1 MNTKLGFTATL
12 LTAGLLTVPALAADR
27 EDYNAFSQAKTSLT
41 QAINTA
47 EKAQGGQARAVDAE
61 FDHDDGKSLYE
72 IKVMSGDQV
81 MTYHIDAVSGQS
93 TKSEE
98 QGALADFL
106 GVNKVDPA
114 KLTGAKTTLA
124 QAIGVAEQN
133 TNGKAIEAEVDEDT
147 GGIHYEVTVLVG
159 DDTREV
165 EVDGSTG
172 EILKTNR

>member
-12 LTAGLLTVPALAADR
+12 LTVGLLTAPVLAAD
-27 EDYNAFSQAKTSLT
+27 EDYNAFNQAKTSLT
-41 QAINTA
+41 QAIQTA

-61 FDHDDGKSLYE
+61 FDHDDGKSIYQ
-72 IKVMSGDQV
+72 IKVMSGDRV

-114 KLTGAKTTLA
+114 KLNAAQTTLA

-147 GGIHYEVTVLVG
+147 GGVHYEVSVLVG
-159 DDTREV
+159 VDTREV
-165 EVDGSTG
+165 DVDGATG
-172 EILKTNR
+172 QVLKAER

>member
-12 LTAGLLTVPALAADR
+12 LTVGLLTAPVLAADD
-27 EDYNAFSQAKTSLT
+27 EDYNAFNQAKTSLT
-41 QAINTA
+41 QAIQTA

-61 FDHDDGKSLYE
+61 FDHDDGKSIYE

-114 KLTGAKTTLA
+114 KLNAAQTTLA

-133 TNGKAIEAEVDEDT
+133 TNGKAIEAEVNEDT
-147 GGIHYEVTVLVG
+147 GGVHYDVTVLVG

-172 EILKTNR
+172 QVLKTER

>member
-106 GVNKVDPA
+106 GVNKVDPD
-114 KLTGAKTTLA
+114 KLTSAKTTLA

>member
-1 MNTKLGFTATL
+1 MNTKLGFTATML
-12 LTAGLLTVPALAADR
+12 AAGLLATPALAADR
-27 EDYNAFSQAKTSLT
+27 DDYKAFSQSSTSLT
-41 QAINTA
+41 QAIQTA

-81 MTYHIDAVSGQS
+81 MTYHIDANSGQS

-114 KLTGAKTTLA
+114 KLTGAQTTLA

-172 EILKTNR
+172 QVLKTNR

>member
-12 LTAGLLTVPALAADR
+12 LTVGLLTTPVLAADDD
-27 EDYNAFSQAKTSLT
+27 DYNAFNQAKTSLT
-41 QAINTA
+41 QAIQTA

-72 IKVMSGDQV
+72 IKVMSGDRV

-114 KLTGAKTTLA
+114 KLNAAQTTLA

-159 DDTREV
+159 DEAREV

-172 EILKTNR
+172 QILKADR